1 MGKKNKKEKKK
12 KRVDVS
18 GQGQTLPDDRFACLA
33 TLLDDPLPEHQG
45 VDGTSEDKKDCEKR
59 EFSVKKTRKGNF
71 HVSLKKLPG
80 NRVLTVIHN
89 IEGDG
94 SKLLKELKKTC
105 GAGGKLRGDTIE
117 LQGDHREAVTALLEK
132 KMAK

>member
-12 KRVDVS
+12 RVDVT
-18 GQGQTLPDDRFACLA
+18 GQGESLPDDRFACLA
-33 TLLDDPLPEHQG
+33 SLLDSPLPEQKEPSSDDVGHK
-45 VDGTSEDKKDCEKR
+45 ENEKR
-59 EFSVKKTRKGNF
+59 EFSVQKTRKGNF

-89 IEGDG
+89 IVGDG

-117 LQGDHREAVTALLEK
+117 LQGDHRLAVTAILEK